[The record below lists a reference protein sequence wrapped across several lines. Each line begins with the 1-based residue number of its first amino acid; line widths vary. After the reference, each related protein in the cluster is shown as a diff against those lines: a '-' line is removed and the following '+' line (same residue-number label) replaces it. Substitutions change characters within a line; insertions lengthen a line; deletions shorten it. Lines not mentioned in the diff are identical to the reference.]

1 MIRDSNHYRRRK
13 FSYFWKIPDLSGYR
27 EAVSVGL
34 KGPKRQADHLPPSTV
49 VRKLRISEVINPFSK
64 YAFMACRETLFD
76 LYLYNNIN
84 CIISEVTHSF
94 HLVELGNIE
103 SSFQILPYSLIIA
116 VFSSHP
122 VPLK

>member
-1 MIRDSNHYRRRK
+1 
-13 FSYFWKIPDLSGYR
+13 
-27 EAVSVGL
+27 
-34 KGPKRQADHLPPSTV
+34 
-49 VRKLRISEVINPFSK
+49 
-64 YAFMACRETLFD
+64 MACRETLFD
-76 LYLYNNIN
+76 LYLYKSIN

-122 VPLK
+122 VSLK